1 MARKSTKNAVSSA
14 DTTMESR
21 VEEIKTED
29 KAAKTGVTE
38 EKAEEKAAGKK
49 KAAKNTAA
57 KTAVSEKE
65 EVKTETEKKEPA
77 KKETEKKET
86 VKKETAKK
94 ENTSVTIQ
102 YNGKEIL
109 TGDLV
114 KAVEGIWKDDLN
126 RKAGDLNSIEL
137 YVKPEEDKAYY
148 VLNKEIKGSLDL

>member
-49 KAAKNTAA
+49 RAAKNTAA
-57 KTAVSEKE
+57 KTAVSGKE
-65 EVKTETEKKEPA
+65 EVKTETEKKE
-77 KKETEKKET
+77 TT
-86 VKKETAKK
+86 KKETAKK

-102 YNGKEIL
+102 YNDKEIL

-137 YVKPEEDKAYY
+137 YVKPGEDKAYY